1 VSWSNHL
8 IKNPERIESMK
19 NPQFT
24 GSARAKRIVFGLV
37 SGTTAIIIILLLI
50 IISLPHQFQ
59 PHRPF
64 DLPTL
69 GVCSKHLNR
78 EILDRSLYLGTQ
90 YMLHNQKPEGNFNYQ
105 YDWVRREYTEEENQV
120 RQAAAMWGLA
130 LIYQDHPISE
140 VGTAVEKALAFFER
154 NSVVTP
160 DGLRYVVYPN
170 ARAGSTGTVALCALT
185 CVDYLRAAGSEL
197 PSDKLKRY
205 QEHLDGFLKFLISTR
220 SKDGLW
226 HRSYHFDTGKPFGG
240 HTPYYDGEAL
250 LALVKAARYMGRSEL
265 KPVIFDAADAGY
277 RHNIQEALQ
286 EDPDSSITKGYYQWS
301 SMAFF
306 EMTTS
311 GWPDTDKYGD
321 YVLDLADW
329 MIDVHKTLRR
339 TRNTAY
345 AYEGII
351 HAYELAVQR
360 QENKRARK
368 FACVI
373 DTGLEKLISWQ
384 VGSPIA
390 NRFIR
395 RYQTDDPIAIG
406 GVQNH
411 RIQTPLRIDVTQ
423 HQMHAIILARK
434 YVYN

>member
-1 VSWSNHL
+1 
-8 IKNPERIESMK
+8 MK
-19 NPQFT
+19 NSGFR
-24 GSARAKRIVFGLV
+24 GSTRTKRVILSLV
-37 SGTTAIIIILLLI
+37 GAIAAIILILFLILL
-50 IISLPHQFQ
+50 SLPYQ
-59 PHRPF
+59 PQLHRPF
-64 DLPTL
+64 DIPTH
-69 GVCSKHLNR
+69 GICSKRLTR
-78 EILDRSLYLGTQ
+78 EILDRSLELGTQ
-90 YMLHNQKPEGNFNYQ
+90 FMLRNQKPEGNFNYL
-105 YDWVRREYTEEENQV
+105 YDWIRREYADEENQV
-120 RQAAAMWGLA
+120 RQAGAMWSIA
-130 LIYQDHPISE
+130 LIYQDQPTPE
-140 VGTAVEKALAFFER
+140 LGAAVEKAMAFFEKH
-154 NSVVTP
+154 SMVTP
-160 DGLRYVVYPN
+160 DGIRYVVYPD
-170 ARAGSTGTVALCALT
+170 ATVGSTGTVALCALT
-185 CVDYLRAAGSEL
+185 YIDYLRVAGSALSGE
-197 PSDKLKRY
+197 KLERY
-205 QEHLDGFLKFLISTR
+205 QEHLDGFLELLVSMR
-220 SKDGLW
+220 NRDGLW
-226 HRSYHFDTGKPFGG
+226 HQSYYLSNGRPVGG

-250 LALVKAARYMGRSEL
+250 LALVKAAKYMGRSEL

-277 RHNIQEALQ
+277 RHNIQEAL
-286 EDPDSSITKGYYQWS
+286 EKDPDSKTTKGYYQWS

-306 EMTTS
+306 EMATS
-311 GWPDTDKYGD
+311 GWPDTEKYGD

-360 QENKRARK
+360 QETKRVKK

-395 RYQTDDPIAIG
+395 RYPTDDPMAIG

-411 RIQTPLRIDVTQ
+411 RIEAALRIDVTQ

-434 YVYN
+434 YVYRT